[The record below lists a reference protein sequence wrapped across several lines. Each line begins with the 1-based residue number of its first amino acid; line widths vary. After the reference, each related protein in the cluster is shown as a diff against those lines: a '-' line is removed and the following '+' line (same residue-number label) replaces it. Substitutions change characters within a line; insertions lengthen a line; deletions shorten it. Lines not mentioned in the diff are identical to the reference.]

1 MATKKT
7 TSASA
12 KKTTNVNV
20 FKLMSKCPHDA
31 KFYSPMIG
39 WIDNW
44 DLDESSYNGGADSI
58 FIENADTA
66 IYLNSFGQYHKT
78 GCCMIWPSKNVRSW
92 KDFDPN
98 KHAKYSKDEFKNED
112 GSIPDLSVAV
122 GATDSKDNTL
132 AELNENFEKFKEAV
146 ESIDANDKVLEES
159 VLDIDEMNFMEISL

>member
-7 TSASA
+7 TASKSNTNINVYNLMKKCSA
-12 KKTTNVNV
+12 N
-20 FKLMSKCPHDA
+20 A

-66 IYLNSFGQYHKT
+66 IYLNSFGQYYKD

-92 KDFDPN
+92 KDFDPK
-98 KHAKYSKDEFKNED
+98 KHAKYSQDEFKNED
-112 GSIPDLSVAV
+112 GSIPDLSVVV
-122 GATDSKDNTL
+122 GTTDSKNNTDD
-132 AELNENFEKFKEAV
+132 ETFKNFKEAV
-146 ESIDANDKVLEES
+146 ESIGKQVDDVLEKS